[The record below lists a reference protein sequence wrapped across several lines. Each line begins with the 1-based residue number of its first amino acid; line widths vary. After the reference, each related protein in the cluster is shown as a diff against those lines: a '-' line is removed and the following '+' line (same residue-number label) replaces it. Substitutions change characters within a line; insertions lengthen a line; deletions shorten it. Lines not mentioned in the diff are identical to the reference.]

1 MIGVIVVTHGPL
13 ADGLVASAT
22 RLAGP
27 LHSVRAIT
35 VNVNEPPEQIADR
48 IAFAA
53 RQVDAGQGVLFLVD
67 LPGSTPANLCLA
79 EARGRPGSAM
89 LSGVNLPML
98 LKLETADRESSPR
111 KLAEQLEITAIR
123 SIQLSDLARDPQS

>member
-1 MIGVIVVTHGPL
+1 MIGVVVVTHGPL

-27 LHSVRAIT
+27 LHSVRAIA
-35 VNVNEPPEQIADR
+35 VNVTETPDKIADR

-53 RQVDAGQGVLFLVD
+53 RQVDTGQGVLFLVD
-67 LPGSTPANLCLA
+67 LPGSTPANLCLS
-79 EARGRPGSAM
+79 EARERPGSAM

-98 LKLETADRESSPR
+98 LKLETSDRESSPG
-111 KLAEQLEITAIR
+111 KLAEQLETTAIR
-123 SIQLSDLARDPQS
+123 SIQLSDPSRDPQP